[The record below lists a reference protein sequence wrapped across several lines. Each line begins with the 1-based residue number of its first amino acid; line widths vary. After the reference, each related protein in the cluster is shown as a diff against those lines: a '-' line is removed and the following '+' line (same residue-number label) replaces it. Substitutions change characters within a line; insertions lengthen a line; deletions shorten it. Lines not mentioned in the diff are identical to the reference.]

1 MNITSIWNSVY
12 PIVIAILFFELIIV
26 IHELGHFAVA
36 KLMKIQVNEF
46 SVGMGPKLFQHKGKK
61 TKYSLRLIL
70 FGGYCSMEGEDKESD
85 SENAFFNKKVWQRI
99 LVVVAGAVMNLIL
112 GLIIVLILVCSQNLV
127 GTTEIAKFDDNA
139 ISQSYG
145 LQVGDKIK
153 SIDGMRVY
161 STNDVMT
168 GFSRCS
174 NENVNLVVE
183 RGGKD
188 VSLKVQFGT
197 EKYEGHQYTV
207 MDFWLRGVKKTPA
220 NVISQTG
227 KEFVSYAR
235 MVFLSVHDLIVGR
248 YGISDMSGPI
258 GKVSVVSK
266 AVKTS
271 VYSMLRI
278 MAFLTINVGLFNLF
292 PIPALDG
299 WRLFVLIGEGV
310 TGKKLPQKAE
320 YLIPIHIG
328 ELLKSEK
335 ISVKILDTADKWFG
349 VTYKEDRDSV
359 VEAFKSLIAKGE
371 YKPNLFQDR

>member
-1 MNITSIWNSVY
+1 
-12 PIVIAILFFELIIV
+12 
-26 IHELGHFAVA
+26 
-36 KLMKIQVNEF
+36 
-46 SVGMGPKLFQHKGKK
+46 
-61 TKYSLRLIL
+61 
-70 FGGYCSMEGEDKESD
+70 MEGEDKESD
-85 SENAFFNKKVWQRI
+85 SEKAFVNKKVWQRI

-197 EKYEGHQYTV
+197 EEYEGHQYSV

-258 GKVSVVSK
+258 GTVSD
-266 AVKTS
+266 
-271 VYSMLRI
+271 
-278 MAFLTINVGLFNLF
+278 VGLFNLF

-320 YLIPIHIG
+320 YLINAVG
-328 ELLKSEK
+328 LVALLA
-335 ISVKILDTADKWFG
+335 LMCF
-349 VTYKEDRDSV
+349 VTFSDITK
-359 VEAFKSLIAKGE
+359 F
-371 YKPNLFQDR
+371 F